1 VHVPIAGLALLP
13 LAFGLPIIFSPV
25 HIAFLEM
32 IIDPVCSL
40 VFEAETEEKDVMDR
54 PPRQPDEPLFSWS
67 LIGWSLLQ
75 GGLVFVLVAI
85 VYLLAL
91 RNGLSPDEVRALS
104 FFSLV
109 LAIVSLI
116 LVNRSFSSSL
126 ITALRRPNPALRW
139 ILLAMGAIMAAS
151 LLVPWLNELFRFG
164 PLHRDDLALTFGVGL
179 AVLVMLEPVKPLW
192 RKALRF

>member
-1 VHVPIAGLALLP
+1 
-13 LAFGLPIIFSPV
+13 
-25 HIAFLEM
+25 M

-54 PPRQPDEPLFSWS
+54 PPREPDEPLFSWS
-67 LIGWSLLQ
+67 LIGWSLFQ
-75 GGLVFVLVAI
+75 GGLVLMLVAT

-91 RNGLSPDEVRALS
+91 HNGLSPNEVRALS

-126 ITALRRPNPALRW
+126 VAALRRPNPALRW
-139 ILLAMGAIMAAS
+139 ILLMMGAIMAAS
-151 LLVPWLNELFRFG
+151 LLVPWLSELFRFG
-164 PLHRDDLALTFGVGL
+164 PLHQDDLALAFGVGL
-179 AVLVMLEPVKPLW
+179 AVLFLLELAKPLW
-192 RKALRF
+192 RKHLSY